1 MVKAK
6 DILKVKSA
14 VIKYKELLDNESDP
28 VKRLDLIIKLKEQ
41 QYNLMDVEIQLGKID
56 IELYRDNGL
65 TKKIFIDRYIHNL
78 TQKQLVIKYGIGTT
92 SLYEKLKESRKVFEN
107 QFNPNE
113 YIKALEDEIE
123 LRCEENRRFKET
135 IKEKRF
141 RLELLKNINRKEND
155 YEGEI

>member
-6 DILKVKSA
+6 DILKVKSD
-14 VIKYKELLDNESDP
+14 VIRYKKLLDNECDP
-28 VKRLDLIIKLKEQ
+28 VKRLDLIILLKEQ
-41 QYNLMDVEIQLGKID
+41 QYNLMDVEIQLGNID
-56 IELYRDNGL
+56 IALYRDNGL
-65 TKKIFIDRYIHNL
+65 IKKIFIDRYIHNL

-92 SLYEKLKESRKVFEN
+92 SLYEKLKEARKVFEN
-107 QFNPNE
+107 QFNTNE

-141 RLELLKNINRKEND
+141 RLELLKNINRKKK
-155 YEGEI
+155 GV